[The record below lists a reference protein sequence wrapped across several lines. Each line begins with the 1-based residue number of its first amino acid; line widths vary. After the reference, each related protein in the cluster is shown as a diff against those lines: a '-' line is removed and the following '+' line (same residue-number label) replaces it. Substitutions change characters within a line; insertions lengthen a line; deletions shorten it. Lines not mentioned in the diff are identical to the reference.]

1 MPEINKSVDAIPRGI
16 QFLRVV
22 LTVVALVGVAH
33 SLHAQSSVGP
43 KPTGSYSVGR
53 TFFQCVDSNRVDPVA
68 AKDGVKREF
77 MVMAWYPAKPNS
89 SQARA
94 RWMPE
99 SWASDEAALLYEQR
113 RYSPNPLTMEQAQH
127 AIRDPVSNS
136 IDGAPISSR
145 KRPWPLLLFS
155 PGAGVNPA
163 FYSTF
168 TEDLASLGYVVFAVV
183 PTGWVATVFPDGHR
197 VPTSNKRS
205 DDLDWITGTALPL
218 WAEDLHFMIDQ
229 AEHLD
234 RVSNNIFFRKLDL
247 SKVGV
252 LGHSFGGAASILA
265 GLRDSRIDAVLNLD
279 GSPFGVLDKSLLPKP
294 LMVIKHNIS
303 PKFARLPPDE
313 SGKAIQARVEEELSS
328 VYLKG
333 RPGYR
338 VEIAEAKHMTF
349 CDMAVLRIWAEAGGR
364 FGTDDAQDG
373 EKTVAV
379 IRSYVYGFFEKFLLG
394 RRSPLLDRPTGKYG
408 ISVLSSTASV
418 TLKSPQPISDSDP
431 HPDANRV
438 H

>member
-1 MPEINKSVDAIPRGI
+1 M
-16 QFLRVV
+16 
-22 LTVVALVGVAH
+22 VALVGVAH

-183 PTGWVATVFPDGHR
+183 PTGWVAARPC
-197 VPTSNKRS
+197 
-205 DDLDWITGTALPL
+205 
-218 WAEDLHFMIDQ
+218 
-229 AEHLD
+229 
-234 RVSNNIFFRKLDL
+234 
-247 SKVGV
+247 
-252 LGHSFGGAASILA
+252 HS
-265 GLRDSRIDAVLNLD
+265 GLRTCTS
-279 GSPFGVLDKSLLPKP
+279 
-294 LMVIKHNIS
+294 
-303 PKFARLPPDE
+303 
-313 SGKAIQARVEEELSS
+313 
-328 VYLKG
+328 
-333 RPGYR
+333 
-338 VEIAEAKHMTF
+338 
-349 CDMAVLRIWAEAGGR
+349 
-364 FGTDDAQDG
+364 
-373 EKTVAV
+373 
-379 IRSYVYGFFEKFLLG
+379 
-394 RRSPLLDRPTGKYG
+394 
-408 ISVLSSTASV
+408 
-418 TLKSPQPISDSDP
+418 
-431 HPDANRV
+431 
-438 H
+438 